1 MIHVP
6 LDEAIASLTNDVE
19 SGDLPRVVTADHATL
34 DAIRYVMQQWY
45 AITDNAGLDLS
56 STAADVA
63 REYFVRG
70 ELPDEPWVWQSSL

>member
-1 MIHVP
+1 MTHVP
-6 LDEAIASLTNDVE
+6 LDEAIAALTNDIE

-34 DAIRYVMQQWY
+34 DAIRYVVQQWY

-70 ELPDEPWVWQSSL
+70 ALPDEPWVWQSSL

>member
-1 MIHVP
+1 MTHVP
-6 LDEAIASLTNDVE
+6 LDEAIAALTNDVE

-34 DAIRYVMQQWY
+34 DAIRYVVQQWY

-56 STAADVA
+56 STAEDVA